1 MMESVDTWR
10 KVVETEG
17 EPIPVLA
24 NLANYSSTLATKEVE
39 KFSPVLKKWHPCAGV
54 IAAVTL
60 HACYRREIEQ
70 FLSD

>member
-1 MMESVDTWR
+1 M
-10 KVVETEG
+10 EG

-39 KFSPVLKKWHPCAGV
+39 KFSPVLKKWHPCAGG

-60 HACYRREIEQ
+60 HAC
-70 FLSD
+70 